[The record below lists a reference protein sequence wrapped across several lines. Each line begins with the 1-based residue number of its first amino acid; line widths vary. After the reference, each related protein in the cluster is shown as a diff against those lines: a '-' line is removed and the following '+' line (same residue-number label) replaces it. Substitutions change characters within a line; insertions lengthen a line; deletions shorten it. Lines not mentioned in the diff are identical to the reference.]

1 MIYLSFLLSVKNT
14 RSSLAQLVK
23 CTLYE
28 LQFGMRGH
36 AFIEI
41 QLLHSLIV
49 LHRVY
54 KNIFNSEMNELSASN
69 LIELL

>member
-1 MIYLSFLLSVKNT
+1 
-14 RSSLAQLVK
+14 
-23 CTLYE
+23 
-28 LQFGMRGH
+28 MRGH

>member
-1 MIYLSFLLSVKNT
+1 M
-14 RSSLAQLVK
+14 VK

-54 KNIFNSEMNELSASN
+54 KNIFNSEMNELSALN